1 MVTHSSNKRRKTDTG
16 FYGSGEAFLWRM
28 KSSRKTLCTSALDQA
43 RLENDIEVFSW
54 TGSNYLTQ
62 LCDEDKIAL
71 GGGSIANNSNHDGFG
86 LLIESDILNG
96 ESNPCATF
104 NNPSLCHSNAPGSG
118 FEIVNLEVWT
128 LTPTLTIEEADKME
142 MARLFLEANRR
153 NQ

>member
-1 MVTHSSNKRRKTDTG
+1 MNGRRKADAG
-16 FYGSGEAFLWRM
+16 FYGSGECFLWRM
-28 KSSRKTLCTSALDQA
+28 KNSRKTLCTSALDQA

-71 GGGSIANNSNHDGFG
+71 GGGSIGNSDHDGFG
-86 LLIESDILNG
+86 LLIKSDILNG

-104 NNPSLCHSNAPGSG
+104 LNPSLCHSNESE

-128 LTPTLTIEEADKME
+128 LTPTLTVEEADKME

>member
-1 MVTHSSNKRRKTDTG
+1 MNGRRKADAG
-16 FYGSGEAFLWRM
+16 FYGSGECFLWRM
-28 KSSRKTLCTSALDQA
+28 KNCRKTLCTSALDQA

-71 GGGSIANNSNHDGFG
+71 GGGSIGNSDHDGFG

-104 NNPSLCHSNAPGSG
+104 NNPSLCHSNESG

-128 LTPTLTIEEADKME
+128 LTPTLTVEEADKME